1 MISGLKIAEAL
12 LWVPENYCGVCPK
25 FESPGPDE
33 EIHSCAKKGTDVLV
47 GFLFCPSN
55 YGGEM
60 LFRDILHYV
69 LRLVCPDLDLQ
80 QDERWETPRDC
91 KLVGRYGKT
100 FLPPAPLGA
109 KARQGK

>member
-1 MISGLKIAEAL
+1 
-12 LWVPENYCGVCPK
+12 
-25 FESPGPDE
+25 
-33 EIHSCAKKGTDVLV
+33 
-47 GFLFCPSN
+47 
-55 YGGEM
+55 M

-69 LRLVCPDLDLQ
+69 LRLVCPDLDLK

>member
-1 MISGLKIAEAL
+1 
-12 LWVPENYCGVCPK
+12 
-25 FESPGPDE
+25 
-33 EIHSCAKKGTDVLV
+33 
-47 GFLFCPSN
+47 
-55 YGGEM
+55 M

>member
-1 MISGLKIAEAL
+1 MLKRC
-12 LWVPENYCGVCPK
+12 YGCRK
-25 FESPGPDE
+25 FIVVSVRNSRASGPDE

-47 GFLFCPSN
+47 GFLLCPSN